1 MKNIKILPLI
11 LITALLLA
19 VGAVPALAASEAPQ
33 PPEIASA
40 AAIIADM
47 DTGRVLYELNAD
59 AQRYP
64 ASLTKVMTVLLA
76 VEAVERGEA
85 SLADQ
90 VTAGQEA
97 LEGMVADGSTA
108 GIQPGETMSLA
119 DLMYCAML
127 GSANEACNIIA
138 VHISGSIESFVAAMN
153 RRAGELG
160 CTATHFVN
168 THGLPDPEH
177 YTTARDFAVI
187 CRAAMSNDTFF
198 DMAGTVSYTVP
209 ATNLSGE
216 RQLSNTN
223 GLINPD
229 SKIYP
234 GYYYENARAGKTGHT
249 NDAGYCLASM
259 AERDGVGLA
268 CVVLGGTAAQVNG
281 ATSYTNFT
289 DSRALYEWV
298 FNNFSMQEVLGTT
311 ELVTGVT
318 VRLAEDGGETMLRAG
333 SAISALLPNSG
344 FDSSQLERDI
354 LIYSERDGETLT
366 APLAAGTVLGEVTVS
381 LDGVE
386 LGSSSLVTSGTVDL
400 ARTEYM
406 KAEIASFFTNIW
418 VDVILLALAA
428 AVALYIF
435 SVVRY
440 RKLHKRHLAEVE
452 AAKARAA
459 RSAEPAE
466 PAVTSSTGSRA
477 AVWRDTGE
485 MDKTTVLTGVGR
497 SAPARGSGPTPPPP
511 QGAPERPQRQSAPPS
526 GDKARRDYFEEF
538 FRKNG
543 GQGGEK
549 P

>member
-19 VGAVPALAASEAPQ
+19 GGAVPALAASEAPQ

-59 AQRYP
+59 VQRYP

-85 SLADQ
+85 SLTEE

-153 RRAGELG
+153 PARRRAGL
-160 CTATHFVN
+160 
-168 THGLPDPEH
+168 HGDALRQHPRPARPGALHHRARLRRHLPPI
-177 YTTARDFAVI
+177 RI
-187 CRAAMSNDTFF
+187 SITFF
-198 DMAGTVSYTVP
+198 GLAGTVSYTVP

-234 GYYYENARAGKTGHT
+234 GYYYENAKAGKTGHT

-259 AERDGVGLA
+259 AERDGVGLV

-289 DSRALYEWV
+289 DTRALYEWV

-318 VRLAEDGGETMLRAG
+318 VRLAEDGRG
-333 SAISALLPNSG
+333 
-344 FDSSQLERDI
+344 DH
-354 LIYSERDGETLT
+354 
-366 APLAAGTVLGEVTVS
+366 AP
-381 LDGVE
+381 
-386 LGSSSLVTSGTVDL
+386 
-400 ARTEYM
+400 RRQRH
-406 KAEIASFFTNIW
+406 KR
-418 VDVILLALAA
+418 AA
-428 AVALYIF
+428 AQL
-435 SVVRY
+435 R
-440 RKLHKRHLAEVE
+440 L
-452 AAKARAA
+452 
-459 RSAEPAE
+459 
-466 PAVTSSTGSRA
+466 
-477 AVWRDTGE
+477 
-485 MDKTTVLTGVGR
+485 
-497 SAPARGSGPTPPPP
+497 
-511 QGAPERPQRQSAPPS
+511 
-526 GDKARRDYFEEF
+526 
-538 FRKNG
+538 
-543 GQGGEK
+543 
-549 P
+549 